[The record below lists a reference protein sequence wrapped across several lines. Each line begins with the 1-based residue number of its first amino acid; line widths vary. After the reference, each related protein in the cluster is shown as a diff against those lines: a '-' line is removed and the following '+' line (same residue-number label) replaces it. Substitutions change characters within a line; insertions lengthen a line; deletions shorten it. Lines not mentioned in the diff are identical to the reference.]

1 MAHWVSWA
9 GWLRIVTTDRGL
21 HNRGYFSKA
30 LAAHGVVQRF
40 SGLEE
45 PEQLWADAKDI
56 AD

>member
-1 MAHWVSWA
+1 MGRLAA
-9 GWLRIVTTDRGL
+9 DRYYTDRGL
-21 HNRGYFSKA
+21 HNRGCFSKA

-40 SGLEE
+40 AGLEA